1 VKLLIVDD
9 EKNIRDSLAK
19 LLTME
24 GWHCEK
30 AANALSAIRLL
41 ETEVFDLI
49 LMDLKMPGM
58 DGLQFLDWLADQGPQ
73 VDVIMLSAH
82 GEAKDAVSALKK
94 GAKDYLTKPFDPDE
108 LIIRIKNLL
117 TVQKPLEG
125 SHNSAVMN
133 PHLRASIEKVAS
145 TPTTV
150 LITGESGTGKE
161 VTAREIHR
169 LSPRSG
175 GPFLAINI
183 GGINESLLES
193 ELFGYEK
200 GAFTGADQ
208 RKPGLF
214 ELAKGGTLLLDEI
227 GEMPLSLQVKLLR
240 VLQEKNIRRLG
251 GTQTIPVESRIICAT
266 NQNLPR
272 LITEGKFREDLYY
285 RINVFPI
292 HLPPL
297 RDRLDELPNLVHRLR
312 EKLAENWGS
321 SFPGISQSA
330 LGVLKTY
337 SFPGNIRE
345 LENILERSAILCNS
359 GVIGQEDLGF
369 LLTRQDINLPI
380 GSLKEMEAQMIRQA
394 LLRWEGNQTRAAEE
408 LGITRRT
415 LFTKMKD
422 LGLEH

>member
-1 VKLLIVDD
+1 
-9 EKNIRDSLAK
+9 
-19 LLTME
+19 
-24 GWHCEK
+24 
-30 AANALSAIRLL
+30 
-41 ETEVFDLI
+41 
-49 LMDLKMPGM
+49 
-58 DGLQFLDWLADQGPQ
+58 
-73 VDVIMLSAH
+73 
-82 GEAKDAVSALKK
+82 
-94 GAKDYLTKPFDPDE
+94 
-108 LIIRIKNLL
+108 
-117 TVQKPLEG
+117 
-125 SHNSAVMN
+125 
-133 PHLRASIEKVAS
+133 
-145 TPTTV
+145 
-150 LITGESGTGKE
+150 
-161 VTAREIHR
+161 
-169 LSPRSG
+169 
-175 GPFLAINI
+175 
-183 GGINESLLES
+183 LES

-415 LFTKMKD
+415 LFSKMKD
-422 LGLEH
+422 LGLES